1 MLRTLVIE
9 DEHLTR
15 SLIVNLVKKTPQLQF
30 IGEASSVEEGIVLVN
45 ATSPDLLLMDV
56 QLNGGTGFDILE
68 RTATKSQVIFITAY
82 QEFAIKALKLGA
94 IDYILKPVDT
104 DEFEQAIAKVNLEH
118 SFLEQYAEV
127 KKILNGTIDKL
138 ILKTIEG
145 IHIVT
150 IEEILYLQS
159 NGSYTHFYLS
169 ENRDIIISK
178 NIKEYENILPEKLFS
193 RCHNSFLVNLKQV
206 VRIDKDNNLILRNG
220 QEIPVSTRKRDA
232 VLEQLLK

>member
-1 MLRTLVIE
+1 MLRTLIIE

-15 SLIVNLVKKTPQLQF
+15 SLIVNLVKKNPHLQF

-45 ATSPDLLLMDV
+45 ATSPDLLLMDI

-68 RTATKSQVIFITAY
+68 RTNTKAQIIFITAY

-94 IDYILKPVDT
+94 IDYLLKPIDSE
-104 DEFEQAIAKVNLEH
+104 EFQHAIGKVN
-118 SFLEQYAEV
+118 SDITIQEQYDEV
-127 KKILNGTIDKL
+127 KKILSGTIDKL

-150 IEEILYLQS
+150 IEEIMYLQS
-159 NGSYTHFYLS
+159 NGSYTHFNLS
-169 ENRDIIISK
+169 GNRNIIISK
-178 NIKEYENILPEKLFS
+178 NIKEYENILPEKIFA

-232 VLEQLLK
+232 ILEQLLK